1 MDEKE
6 VIKYIRNKTGAG
18 YYECKVIMNTI
29 LEAINTKPKIMDG
42 NLKLQVTWIKN

>member
-6 VIKYIRNKTGAG
+6 VIKYIRNKTGVG
-18 YYECKVIMNTI
+18 YYDCKVIMDI
-29 LEAINTKPKIMDG
+29 IFEAINTRPKIRDG